1 MCPIVAVP
9 VIGQLKPLSFFPVHR
24 RRNVTVSEIRGR
36 SPHLVLV
43 HGLPYFAKMLA
54 GLLSGEG
61 WDVRFHPANGVANIL
76 ALARDLRRCDLA
88 YKIGGRIALGKFNR
102 TAKFFGKK
110 KIVMHW
116 VGSDVLHAQR
126 DLSANKQDPWVMR
139 TMRHWA
145 DAPWLA
151 EEVRRLGLEC
161 EFVPIVSVR
170 IPLKPSPLPE
180 EFSVLVYLPDIR
192 KAEFYGLGM
201 ILEVARRLP
210 HICFQ
215 LVGISKEQISRA
227 PSNLRILGWVPDLT
241 SIFEQVSVL
250 WRPVR
255 HDSVSFMVQEG
266 LGHGRHVLWSYEFP
280 GCVRVSDANQAQ
292 RELERLYELHRQNR
306 LQLNHDGLQVIAEK
320 YHPQQVKEEIIQ
332 RFREIIMQS

>member
-1 MCPIVAVP
+1 MLEKMA
-9 VIGQLKPLSFFPVHR
+9 
-24 RRNVTVSEIRGR
+24 
-36 SPHLVLV
+36 SPPNRVLV

-61 WDVRFHPANGVANIL
+61 WDVRFHPANGVPNLL
-76 ALARDLRRCDLA
+76 ALARDLLRCDLA

-116 VGSDVLHAQR
+116 CGSDVLLAQR
-126 DLSANKQDPWVMR
+126 EFSANKQDPWVMR
-139 TMRHWA
+139 TMQHWA

-151 EEVRRLGLEC
+151 EEVRQLGLEC
-161 EFVPIVSVR
+161 EFVPLVSVR
-170 IPLKPSPLPE
+170 IPLKPSPLPDR
-180 EFSVLVYLPDIR
+180 FSVLVYLPHIG
-192 KAEFYGLGM
+192 KAEFYGLGL
-201 ILEVARRLP
+201 ILEVARSLP

-215 LVGISKEQISRA
+215 FVGISKEQIPRA

-241 SIFEQVSVL
+241 SIFEQVTVL

-255 HDSVSFMVQEG
+255 HDSVSFMVQEA

-280 GCVRVSDANQAQ
+280 GCVRVSTATDAQ
-292 RELERLYELHRQNR
+292 RELERLYELHRQGRMQVNEA
-306 LQLNHDGLQVIAEK
+306 GLRIIAEK
-320 YHPQQVKEEIIQ
+320 YQPERVKEDILRRFQQIIT
-332 RFREIIMQS
+332 EP